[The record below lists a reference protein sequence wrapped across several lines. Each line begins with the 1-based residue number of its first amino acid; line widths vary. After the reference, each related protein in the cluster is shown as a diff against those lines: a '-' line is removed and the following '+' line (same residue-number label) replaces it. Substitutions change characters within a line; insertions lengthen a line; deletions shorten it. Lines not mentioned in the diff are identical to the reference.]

1 MSEQGE
7 GGYGD
12 GGYGDGGYGAGAT
25 GADAFAADEGIDQ
38 HYLGAPQGDG
48 LDRIHARMD
57 EMTAQQQAI
66 VEALQSGY
74 EDDDY
79 DDEDGE
85 QPTVEELAA
94 QYGVSPEELL
104 ALSEQYEEGEQQQE
118 PDIFELID
126 RSVDRH
132 AQAIDAE
139 HAVLDRDEDFADLRE
154 SIPILQDE
162 QTARAIV
169 NRAQDLAEAWDPQII
184 QTPAF
189 VDLIELVA
197 KAVVGDRAVGREQ
210 RAGIPRLQ
218 LESAQGAEQRTP
230 PPPDS
235 EYWGDKIVQAAQR
248 LRPQI

>member
-1 MSEQGE
+1 MSEQGD

-12 GGYGDGGYGAGAT
+12 GSYSDGGYGAGAT
-25 GADAFAADEGIDQ
+25 GADAFAGDEGVDP
-38 HYLGAPQGDG
+38 HYLGAPQGDD

-57 EMTAQQQAI
+57 KMTAQQQAI
-66 VEALQSGY
+66 VEALQTGYGDDY

-79 DDEDGE
+79 DYDEDGE

-104 ALSEQYEEGEQQQE
+104 ALSEQGEQG
-118 PDIFELID
+118 
-126 RSVDRH
+126 
-132 AQAIDAE
+132 
-139 HAVLDRDEDFADLRE
+139 
-154 SIPILQDE
+154 E
-162 QTARAIV
+162 Q
-169 NRAQDLAEAWDPQII
+169 P
-184 QTPAF
+184 
-189 VDLIELVA
+189 

-210 RAGIPRLQ
+210 PAGIPRLQ